1 MWPRRLMDL
10 LSDEEG
16 VDWDEKVENRLVI
29 NELGSRAAYQQ
40 IYTSFPT
47 CPTDLSPV
55 GSTGPSPAAAH
66 SAGSKT
72 S

>member
-1 MWPRRLMDL
+1 MWPRHLMDL

-16 VDWDEKVENRLVI
+16 VDWDENVENRLVI
-29 NELGSRAAYQQ
+29 NELGSRAAYHQ
-40 IYTSFPT
+40 IYDFIS
-47 CPTDLSPV
+47 DLPD
-55 GSTGPSPAAAH
+55 GPLARRLDRPSPAAAH